1 MFGLGWAEIML
12 VAIVALIVIGPKEL
26 PVVFRKVGQF
36 VGKAKAMA
44 REFTSA
50 MNDAAD
56 QSGLKEA
63 ADTLNSI
70 KEGVSD
76 ISKPSKKNWDDF
88 VAGSETEKLA
98 KKRTVKS
105 KKLRDNMSKKV
116 QSGLDVTENSKSE
129 GIERAVVSEPKN
141 QLKSKE
147 NDEKKLLSQ
156 VFSESLDRKVHTTK
170 AKAKAKA
177 KPKNKVT
184 LKKPSEK
191 IVIKKITVKPGK
203 SQ

>member
-116 QSGLDVTENSKSE
+116 QSGLDITENSKSK
-129 GIERAVVSEPKN
+129 GIEREVVSEPKN

-147 NDEKKLLSQ
+147 NDEKELLSQ
-156 VFSESLDRKVHTTK
+156 VFSESLDKKVHTT
-170 AKAKAKA
+170 KAKA

>member
-76 ISKPSKKNWDDF
+76 IGKPSKKNWDDF
-88 VAGSETEKLA
+88 IAGSETEKLA

-147 NDEKKLLSQ
+147 NDEKELLSQ
-156 VFSESLDRKVHTTK
+156 VFSESLDRKVLTTK
-170 AKAKAKA
+170 TKAKA

>member
-1 MFGLGWAEIML
+1 
-12 VAIVALIVIGPKEL
+12 
-26 PVVFRKVGQF
+26 
-36 VGKAKAMA
+36 
-44 REFTSA
+44 
-50 MNDAAD
+50 
-56 QSGLKEA
+56 
-63 ADTLNSI
+63 LNSI

-116 QSGLDVTENSKSE
+116 QNGLDITENSKPK
-129 GIERAVVSEPKN
+129 GMEREVVSEPKD
-141 QLKSKE
+141 QLESKK
-147 NDEKKLLSQ
+147 NDGKDLLSQ
-156 VFSESLDRKVHTTK
+156 VFSESLDKKVHTT
-170 AKAKAKA
+170 KAKA

-191 IVIKKITVKPGK
+191 LVIKKITAKPGE

>member
-56 QSGLKEA
+56 DSGLKEA
-63 ADTLNSI
+63 ADSLNSI

-116 QSGLDVTENSKSE
+116 QNGLDVTENSKSK
-129 GIERAVVSEPKN
+129 GIEREVVSEPKN
-141 QLKSKE
+141 QLESKK
-147 NDEKKLLSQ
+147 NDGKDLLSQ
-156 VFSESLDRKVHTTK
+156 VFSESLDEKVHTT
-170 AKAKAKA
+170 KAKA

-191 IVIKKITVKPGK
+191 LVIKKITAKPGK

>member
-56 QSGLKEA
+56 DSGLKEA
-63 ADTLNSI
+63 ADSLNSI

-105 KKLRDNMSKKV
+105 KKLHDNMSKKV
-116 QSGLDVTENSKSE
+116 QNGLDVTENSKSK
-129 GIERAVVSEPKN
+129 GIEREVVSEPKN
-141 QLKSKE
+141 QLESKK
-147 NDEKKLLSQ
+147 NDGKDLLSQ
-156 VFSESLDRKVHTTK
+156 VFSESLDEKVHTT
-170 AKAKAKA
+170 KAKA

-191 IVIKKITVKPGK
+191 LVIKKITAKPGK

>member
-56 QSGLKEA
+56 DSGLKEA
-63 ADTLNSI
+63 ADSLNSI

-116 QSGLDVTENSKSE
+116 QNGLDVTENSKSK
-129 GIERAVVSEPKN
+129 GIEREVVSEPKN
-141 QLKSKE
+141 QLESKK
-147 NDEKKLLSQ
+147 NDGKDLLSQ
-156 VFSESLDRKVHTTK
+156 VFSESLDEKVHAT
-170 AKAKAKA
+170 KAKA

-191 IVIKKITVKPGK
+191 LVIKKITAKPGK

>member
-76 ISKPSKKNWDDF
+76 IGKPSKKNWDDF

-116 QSGLDVTENSKSE
+116 QSGLDVTENSKSK
-129 GIERAVVSEPKN
+129 GIETEAVSEPKN

-147 NDEKKLLSQ
+147 NDEKELLSQ
-156 VFSESLDRKVHTTK
+156 VFSESLDKKVRTS
-170 AKAKAKA
+170 KAKA
-177 KPKNKVT
+177 KPKNNVT

>member
-56 QSGLKEA
+56 DSGLKEA

-116 QSGLDVTENSKSE
+116 QNGLDVTENSKSK
-129 GIERAVVSEPKN
+129 GIEREVVSEPKN
-141 QLKSKE
+141 QLESKK
-147 NDEKKLLSQ
+147 NDGKDLLSQ
-156 VFSESLDRKVHTTK
+156 VFSESLDEKVHTT
-170 AKAKAKA
+170 KAKA

-191 IVIKKITVKPGK
+191 LVIKKITAKPGK

>member
-56 QSGLKEA
+56 DSGLKEA
-63 ADTLNSI
+63 ADSLNSI

-116 QSGLDVTENSKSE
+116 QNGLDVTENSKSK
-129 GIERAVVSEPKN
+129 GMEREVVSEPKN
-141 QLKSKE
+141 QLESKK
-147 NDEKKLLSQ
+147 NDGKDLLSQ
-156 VFSESLDRKVHTTK
+156 VFSESLDEKVHTT
-170 AKAKAKA
+170 KAKA

-191 IVIKKITVKPGK
+191 LVIKKITAKPGK

>member
-76 ISKPSKKNWDDF
+76 IGKPSKKNWDDF
-88 VAGSETEKLA
+88 IAGSETEKLA

-147 NDEKKLLSQ
+147 NDEKELLSQ
-156 VFSESLDRKVHTTK
+156 VFSESLDKKVHTT
-170 AKAKAKA
+170 KAKAKA

>member
-105 KKLRDNMSKKV
+105 KKMRDNMPKKV
-116 QSGLDVTENSKSE
+116 QSGLDVTDNSKFE
-129 GIERAVVSEPKN
+129 DIERGVVSEPKN

-147 NDEKKLLSQ
+147 NDEKELLSQ
-156 VFSESLDRKVHTTK
+156 VFSESLDKKVQTT
-170 AKAKAKA
+170 KAKA

>member
-56 QSGLKEA
+56 DSGLKEA

-116 QSGLDVTENSKSE
+116 QNGLDVTENSKSK
-129 GIERAVVSEPKN
+129 GIEREVVSEPKN
-141 QLKSKE
+141 QLESKK
-147 NDEKKLLSQ
+147 NDGKDLLSQ
-156 VFSESLDRKVHTTK
+156 VFSESLDKKVHAT
-170 AKAKAKA
+170 KAKA

-191 IVIKKITVKPGK
+191 LVIKKITAKPGK

>member
-56 QSGLKEA
+56 DSGLKEA
-63 ADTLNSI
+63 ADSLNSI

-105 KKLRDNMSKKV
+105 KKLRDNMLKKV
-116 QSGLDVTENSKSE
+116 QNGLDVTENSKSK
-129 GIERAVVSEPKN
+129 GMEREVVSEPKN
-141 QLKSKE
+141 QLESKK
-147 NDEKKLLSQ
+147 NDGKDLLSQ
-156 VFSESLDRKVHTTK
+156 VFSESLDKKVHAT
-170 AKAKAKA
+170 KAKA

-191 IVIKKITVKPGK
+191 LVIKKITAKPGK

>member
-56 QSGLKEA
+56 DSGLKEA

-116 QSGLDVTENSKSE
+116 QNGLDVTENSKSK
-129 GIERAVVSEPKN
+129 GMEREVVSEPKN
-141 QLKSKE
+141 QLESKK
-147 NDEKKLLSQ
+147 NDGKDLLSQ
-156 VFSESLDRKVHTTK
+156 VFSESLDEKVHTT
-170 AKAKAKA
+170 KAKA

-191 IVIKKITVKPGK
+191 LVIKKITAKPGK

>member
-116 QSGLDVTENSKSE
+116 QSGLDVTENSKSK
-129 GIERAVVSEPKN
+129 GIEREAVSEPKN

-147 NDEKKLLSQ
+147 NDEKELLSQ
-156 VFSESLDRKVHTTK
+156 VFSESLDRKVHTTE
-170 AKAKAKA
+170 AKA

>member
-56 QSGLKEA
+56 DSGLKEA

-105 KKLRDNMSKKV
+105 KKLHDNMSKKV
-116 QSGLDVTENSKSE
+116 QNGLDVTENSKSK
-129 GIERAVVSEPKN
+129 GIEREVVSEPKN
-141 QLKSKE
+141 QLESKK
-147 NDEKKLLSQ
+147 NDGKDLLSQ
-156 VFSESLDRKVHTTK
+156 VFSESLDKKVRAT
-170 AKAKAKA
+170 KAKA

-191 IVIKKITVKPGK
+191 LVIKKITAKPGK

>member
-105 KKLRDNMSKKV
+105 KKMRDNMPKKV
-116 QSGLDVTENSKSE
+116 QSDLDVTDNSKFE
-129 GIERAVVSEPKN
+129 GIERGVVSEPKN

-147 NDEKKLLSQ
+147 NDEKELLSQ
-156 VFSESLDRKVHTTK
+156 VFSESLDRKVYTT
-170 AKAKAKA
+170 KAKA

>member
-56 QSGLKEA
+56 DSGLKEA
-63 ADTLNSI
+63 ADSLNSI

-116 QSGLDVTENSKSE
+116 QNGLDVTENSKSK
-129 GIERAVVSEPKN
+129 GIEREVVSEPKK
-141 QLKSKE
+141 QLESKK
-147 NDEKKLLSQ
+147 NDGKDLLSQ
-156 VFSESLDRKVHTTK
+156 VFSESLDEKVHTT
-170 AKAKAKA
+170 KAKA

-191 IVIKKITVKPGK
+191 LVIKKITAKPGK

>member
-88 VAGSETEKLA
+88 IAGSETEKLA

-147 NDEKKLLSQ
+147 NDEKELLSQ

-170 AKAKAKA
+170 TKAKA

-184 LKKPSEK
+184 LKKPSKK

>member
-56 QSGLKEA
+56 DSGLKEA
-63 ADTLNSI
+63 ADSLNSI

-76 ISKPSKKNWDDF
+76 ISKPSKKNWNDF

-105 KKLRDNMSKKV
+105 KKLHDNMSKKV
-116 QSGLDVTENSKSE
+116 QNGLDVTENSKSK
-129 GIERAVVSEPKN
+129 GIEREVVSEPKN
-141 QLKSKE
+141 QLESKK
-147 NDEKKLLSQ
+147 NDGKDLLSQ
-156 VFSESLDRKVHTTK
+156 VFSESLDKKVRAT
-170 AKAKAKA
+170 KAKA

-191 IVIKKITVKPGK
+191 LVIKKITAKPGK

>member
-76 ISKPSKKNWDDF
+76 IGKPSKKNWDDF
-88 VAGSETEKLA
+88 IAGSETEKLA

-129 GIERAVVSEPKN
+129 GKERAVVSEPKN

-147 NDEKKLLSQ
+147 NDEKELLSQ

-170 AKAKAKA
+170 TKTKAKAKS
-177 KPKNKVT
+177 KNKVT